1 MTKNEMTIEI
11 RVGDELQEISVSTKW
26 EICERCEG
34 NGKHDPESF
43 SNGFTESEFY
53 DLFDDEEE
61 REAYFNGRHDVACR
75 ECNAS
80 GKVRVPDLDTLTDAE
95 REGYDRAE
103 EDRADYEREC
113 AAERRY
119 LGEY

>member
-11 RVGDELQEISVSTKW
+11 RVGDELQEISVPTRW

-61 REAYFNGRHDVACR
+61 REAYFNGRYDVPCR
-75 ECNAS
+75 ECAKS
-80 GKVRVPDLDTLTDAE
+80 GKVRVPNLDSFTDE
-95 REGYDRAE
+95 QREGYERALE
-103 EDRADYEREC
+103 ERAAYEREC

-119 LGEY
+119 LGY

>member
-43 SNGFTESEFY
+43 SNGFTASEFNE
-53 DLFDDEEE
+53 LFDDEESQE
-61 REAYFNGRHDVACR
+61 DYFNGRYDVRCS
-75 ECNAS
+75 ECNGS
-80 GKVRVPDLDTLTDAE
+80 GKVRVPDLDTLTDE
-95 REGYDRAE
+95 QREGYERALE
-103 EDRADYEREC
+103 ERAAYEREC

>member
-1 MTKNEMTIEI
+1 MTNNEMTIEI
-11 RVGDELQEISVSTKW
+11 HAGDELQEISVSTKW

-43 SNGFTESEFY
+43 SNGFTASEFNE
-53 DLFDDEEE
+53 LFDDEDSQED
-61 REAYFNGRHDVACR
+61 YFNGRYDVACR
-75 ECNAS
+75 ECNTS
-80 GKVRVPDLDTLTDAE
+80 GKVRVPDLSSLTDE
-95 REGYDRAE
+95 QREGYERALE
-103 EDRADYEREC
+103 ERADYEREC